1 MFLMFC
7 FCSPQVSS
15 FSWKDE
21 ELRHKKYKLR
31 EFRGTEISE
40 YPFDGKV
47 DKCVHK
53 TYKNMKMLIEG
64 HNMQRYHAK
73 LCRAFKR
80 F

>member
-1 MFLMFC
+1 MVLFGKNIHTFWMFLMFC

-40 YPFDGKV
+40 YPFDGKK
-47 DKCVHK
+47 DKCVHI
-53 TYKNMKMLIEG
+53 TYKNMKLY
-64 HNMQRYHAK
+64 NN
-73 LCRAFKR
+73 
-80 F
+80 